1 MIMLKTC
8 LGGSFVI
15 LCIRKRIFCVKLGKL
30 IVQNF
35 FEYFLKKGL
44 TKRGFCYILNK
55 SSAMSH
61 QNDSKT

>member
-15 LCIRKRIFCVKLGKL
+15 LYIRKRIFCVKLGKL

-35 FEYFLKKGL
+35 LNIFEKGVDFFEQREYNIEAVAR
-44 TKRGFCYILNK
+44 T
-55 SSAMSH
+55 A
-61 QNDSKT
+61 

>member
-35 FEYFLKKGL
+35 LNIFEKGVDFFEQREYNIEAVAR
-44 TKRGFCYILNK
+44 T
-55 SSAMSH
+55 A
-61 QNDSKT
+61 

>member
-8 LGGSFVI
+8 FGGSFVI

-35 FEYFLKKGL
+35 LNIFEKGVD
-44 TKRGFCYILNK
+44 FFE
-55 SSAMSH
+55 
-61 QNDSKT
+61 

>member
-15 LCIRKRIFCVKLGKL
+15 LYIRKRIFCVKLGKL

-35 FEYFLKKGL
+35 FKYF
-44 TKRGFCYILNK
+44 
-55 SSAMSH
+55 
-61 QNDSKT
+61 

>member
-30 IVQNF
+30 IVKIF
-35 FEYFLKKGL
+35 FKFLKKGL
-44 TKRGFCYILNK
+44 TFSNK
-55 SSAMSH
+55 ESII
-61 QNDSKT
+61 

>member
-35 FEYFLKKGL
+35 FEF
-44 TKRGFCYILNK
+44 F
-55 SSAMSH
+55 
-61 QNDSKT
+61 